1 MDPLT
6 KKETYACMRTTK
18 IQNKNSKQKQNDH
31 SYMRQRHG
39 NRPGKL

>member
-1 MDPLT
+1 MHAD
-6 KKETYACMRTTK
+6 
-18 IQNKNSKQKQNDH
+18 NKNSKQKQNDH

>member
-18 IQNKNSKQKQNDH
+18 IQNKNKMITH
-31 SYMRQRHG
+31 AYMRQRHG